1 VTESIQGAE
10 PEGTLPFVYGHVDPT
25 SFPVDQLMAAATEAL
40 TYQSQQALNYGD
52 EMGPAA
58 LRGYLR
64 AKLERQEALAL
75 APGELFITA
84 GASAG
89 LDTAVRLFAQPGD
102 VVLVEAPSFHE
113 ALALIRDHPV
123 KLAAVPLDEDGLIA
137 GALAER
143 LESLAQAGERPA
155 LLYTIPT
162 FQNPSGVTMSLVR
175 RRAVIELAAQFGLLV
190 VEDDVY
196 RDLYFD
202 EAPPPS
208 LLQLD
213 QERQRVIRLG
223 SFSKVLA
230 PGLRVGWAAGP
241 AGRIRRMAYCGLM
254 TSGGGA
260 NPLAA
265 YVTERFCVEGYLE
278 PHILRLRQ
286 NYADRR
292 DILLSALELHMPAGV
307 RWTEPGGGF
316 FVWLT
321 LPQPLTAQVLL
332 REAAK
337 EGLTFATGEAFF
349 AEGGGE
355 HHLRLPFSTIE
366 RSEMVRGVELLG
378 ELIRA
383 LL

>member
-1 VTESIQGAE
+1 VTELNHDAE
-10 PEGTLPFVYGHVDPT
+10 PEGALPFVYGHVDPT
-25 SFPVDQLMAAATEAL
+25 RFPVDRLAAAATEAL
-40 TYQSQQALNYGD
+40 TVHSQQALNYGD
-52 EMGPAA
+52 EMGPTA

-64 AKLERQEALAL
+64 DKLESEEKLVL
-75 APGELFITA
+75 APDELFITA

-89 LDTAVRLFAQPGD
+89 LDTAVRLFAGPGD
-102 VVLVEAPSFHE
+102 VVLVEAPSYHE

-123 KLAAVPLDEDGLIA
+123 KLAAVPLDGEGLITA
-137 GALAER
+137 ALAER
-143 LESLAQAGERPA
+143 LESLVRAGERPA

-162 FQNPSGVTMSLVR
+162 FQNPSGVTMSLAR

-202 EAPPPS
+202 APPPPS

-213 QERQRVIRLG
+213 EERQRVIRLG

-230 PGLRVGWAAGP
+230 PGLRLGWAAGP
-241 AGRIRRMAYCGLM
+241 AGLIRRMAYCGLM

-265 YVTERFCVEGYLE
+265 YVTARYCSQGYLE

-292 DILLSALELHMPAGV
+292 NILLSALELHMPAGV

-332 REAAK
+332 QEAAK
-337 EGLTFATGEAFF
+337 EGLTFVTGDVFF

-355 HHLRLPFSTIE
+355 HHLRLPFSYIE
-366 RSEMVRGVELLG
+366 RSEMARGAELLA
-378 ELIRA
+378 ELIRT
-383 LL
+383 LV